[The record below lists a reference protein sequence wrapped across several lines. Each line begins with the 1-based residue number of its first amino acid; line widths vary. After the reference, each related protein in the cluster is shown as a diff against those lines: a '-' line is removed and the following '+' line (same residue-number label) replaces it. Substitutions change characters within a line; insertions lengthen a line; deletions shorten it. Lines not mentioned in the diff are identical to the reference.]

1 MKDQTIDPTDTRVYF
16 ICGVSGCGKSTVG
29 RALSK
34 KIDLPFFDGDDFHPK
49 ENVAKMASG
58 QPLDDKDRKRWLT
71 AINKLISQSEDGLI
85 VACSALKE
93 KYRAQLSEDITKKI
107 HWIFL
112 NGDFDLIY
120 NRMISRIDHFMGPNL
135 LQSQFDILEIPNYAI
150 ECDIKYSVEKIVQN
164 IRIQTLQ
171 MKKQLGLIGLGVMG
185 KSLARNFAD
194 KGISLSLY
202 NRFVKGSEDEIAK
215 NFIES
220 YPVLDTAEGHED
232 LQEFVQSLKT
242 PRTVFLMISAGAAVD
257 DTIEKLIPLL
267 DKGDLIIDGGNSH
280 YKLTQERNDKLSAH
294 GIYFIGT
301 GVSGGEEGAL
311 KGPSIMPGGEPEAY
325 AICKDALEAIA
336 AKDINGGSC
345 CGYIGKGGAGHF
357 VKMVHNGMEYAEM
370 QFLAEI
376 YGLLRYS
383 AGYDTDFIANLFETW
398 TKTDLNSYLLEITIE
413 VLRKKEDDIHLV
425 DIILDK
431 AGNKGTG
438 SWTTIAA
445 CELGVPVN
453 TLTAAL
459 FARYQS
465 AFKEERQ
472 SAEKLYGKQFNKR
485 EIDLTSLADAYKVAR
500 IINHHQ
506 GIQLIYAASESY
518 NWNIDM
524 PEVAR
529 IWTNGC
535 IIRSELMEDLKVKL
549 KEEPILL
556 KHTTYVNIVNNGME
570 SLRKVCSQA
579 ILSGSAIP
587 CLNSALTYVETYIN
601 EQSTANIIQGQRD
614 YFGAHR
620 YQRKDDPIGPSHHTI
635 WN

>member
-1 MKDQTIDPTDTRVYF
+1 MKDQTNGAYSTHIYF
-16 ICGVSGCGKSTVG
+16 ICGVSGCGKSTIG

-34 KIDLPFFDGDDFHPK
+34 KINLPFYDGDDFHPTD
-49 ENVAKMASG
+49 NVDKMKSG
-58 QPLDDKDRKRWLT
+58 IPLDDTDRKGWLQ
-71 AINKLISQSEDGLI
+71 AINQFILNSNSGLI
-85 VACSALKE
+85 IACSALKE
-93 KYRAQLSEDITKKI
+93 IYRAQLSEGIDSQI

-112 NGDFDLIY
+112 DGSFDLIY
-120 NRMISRIDHFMGPNL
+120 KRITERSDHFMPPSL
-135 LQSQFDILEIPNYAI
+135 LHSQFEILDIPAYAI
-150 ECDIKYSVEKIVQN
+150 RCDISNPIDMIINTITKESKI
-164 IRIQTLQ
+164 

-194 KGISLSLY
+194 KHVSLSLY
-202 NRFVKGSEDEIAK
+202 NRYVKDSEERVAEK
-215 NFIES
+215 FIHA
-220 YPVLDTAEGHED
+220 YPDLTGVEGHED
-232 LQEFVQSLKT
+232 LNEFVQSLAV
-242 PRTVFLMISAGAAVD
+242 PRTVFLMISAGTAVD
-257 DTIEKLIPLL
+257 STIDALIPLL

-280 YKLTQERNDKLSAH
+280 YKLTQERNDKLAAH
-294 GIYFIGT
+294 DIYFIGT

-311 KGPSIMPGGEPEAY
+311 KGPSIMPGGEPQAY
-325 AICKDALEAIA
+325 SICKDALESIA
-336 AKDINGGSC
+336 ARDKDGGAC

-357 VKMVHNGMEYAEM
+357 VKMVHNGIEYAEM

-376 YGLLRYS
+376 YGLLRYTVGHS
-383 AGYDTDFIANLFETW
+383 TDFIADLFESW
-398 TKTDLNSYLLEITIE
+398 TKSDLNSYLLEITIE
-413 VLRKKEDDIHLV
+413 VLRKKEGDTALV

-465 AFKEERQ
+465 AFKDERTA
-472 SAEKLYGKQFNKR
+472 AEKLYGQKRNKK
-485 EIDLTSLADAYKVAR
+485 EINLTILAEAYQVAR
-500 IINHHQ
+500 VINHHQ
-506 GIQLIYAASESY
+506 GLELIYAASDTY
-518 NWNIDM
+518 DWNINM

-535 IIRSELMEDLKVKL
+535 IIRSELMEKMKTDL
-549 KEEPILL
+549 KEERVLL
-556 KHTTYVNIVNNGME
+556 NHPAYINTVNQGTV
-570 SLRKVCSQA
+570 SLREICAESM
-579 ILSGSAIP
+579 LSGTPIP
-587 CLNSALTYVETYIN
+587 CLSSALTYIETYRN

-620 YQRKDDPIGPSHHTI
+620 YLRKDDPTGPSHHTI